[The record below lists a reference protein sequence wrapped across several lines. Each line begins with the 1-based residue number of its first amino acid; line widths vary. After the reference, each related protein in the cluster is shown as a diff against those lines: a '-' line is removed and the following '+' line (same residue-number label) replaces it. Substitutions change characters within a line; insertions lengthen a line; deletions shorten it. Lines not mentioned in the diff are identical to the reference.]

1 MLLDGPER
9 PGHCRAALQN
19 ARTARTPGTART
31 AHESCS
37 GPSARPTHPDWT
49 PPMNGRRLPAVT
61 AAVAAL
67 TLVGTLAGLYP
78 TEASAAATTAV
89 TVTVN
94 PRAAGP
100 LVPGTALGVN

>member
-61 AAVAAL
+61 AAVHSWVASNPGGWAAPKDPRSEEH
-67 TLVGTLAGLYP
+67 TSARQSHSELVCRLLL
-78 TEASAAATTAV
+78 EK
-89 TVTVN
+89 N
-94 PRAAGP
+94 K
-100 LVPGTALGVN
+100 